1 MLVAIFSC
9 YDMLLY
15 RVGAVLHSY
24 MEDYFEEAFPPFLLS
39 QNRWWL
45 HLLCDGSF
53 IVVLQLHFIV
63 AIMLLI
69 FFVLHPYFGVAFSVA
84 VL

>member
-1 MLVAIFSC
+1 MMA
-9 YDMLLY
+9 
-15 RVGAVLHSY
+15 A
-24 MEDYFEEAFPPFLLS
+24 
-39 QNRWWL
+39 
-45 HLLCDGSF
+45 SF

-69 FFVLHPYFGVAFSVA
+69 FFVLHPYFGAAFSVA